1 MLSDG
6 SKSAY
11 EALIDNGPRNICST
25 SSSKATVSHSNPS
38 SPRSPPANL
47 DQQVL
52 LPALPPKSDT
62 VKMTVEKKRHVRKN
76 PLVMHQS
83 EGLPQVWPLGQF
95 YSVFFCKNK
104 SLVVCVDPRI
114 WQGNVPTKDSLV
126 LVSDPSR
133 FPQPNLVCVSRTTR
147 CVMQGADG
155 PMIPSKTIDLD

>member
-25 SSSKATVSHSNPS
+25 SSSKATASHSNPS

-83 EGLPQVWPLGQF
+83 EGPPQVWPLAQF
-95 YSVFFCKNK
+95 YSGFFVKNK
-104 SLVVCVDPRI
+104 SLVCVNPLFGQGSTILYRSYQRLPRLGLRSL
-114 WQGNVPTKDSLV
+114 QGFLNLTSSL
-126 LVSDPSR
+126 
-133 FPQPNLVCVSRTTR
+133 
-147 CVMQGADG
+147 
-155 PMIPSKTIDLD
+155 

>member
-1 MLSDG
+1 MDSGSGATVSIENMLSDG

-25 SSSKATVSHSNPS
+25 SSSKATASHSNPS

-83 EGLPQVWPLGQF
+83 EGPPQVWPLAQF
-95 YSVFFCKNK
+95 CSFFFVKISASTP
-104 SLVVCVDPRI
+104 SLGRVVLI
-114 WQGNVPTKDSLV
+114 SIVPTKDSLV
-126 LVSDPSR
+126 LVSDPCKAS
-133 FPQPNLVCVSRTTR
+133 ST
-147 CVMQGADG
+147 
-155 PMIPSKTIDLD
+155 